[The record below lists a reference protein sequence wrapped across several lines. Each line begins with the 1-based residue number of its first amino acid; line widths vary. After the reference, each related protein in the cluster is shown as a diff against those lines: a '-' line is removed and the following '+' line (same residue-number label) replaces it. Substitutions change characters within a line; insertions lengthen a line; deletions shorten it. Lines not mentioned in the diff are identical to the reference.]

1 LQAGRPGLA
10 KVALA
15 AFFWKIR
22 RGAPI
27 ERSPHFSQRE
37 FPMFKA
43 LIAFC
48 LSRRPIVV
56 LGLVMFVAAG
66 FIAFKL
72 LNIEAYPN
80 PTPVILE
87 VTAQAPG
94 LSAEEMERYY
104 TIPMEIGLYTTPGIE
119 VIRSTSF
126 YGLSFVRVSF
136 KYGVDYFF
144 AYAQASI
151 ALQQN
156 VNLPGGLV
164 PSIQENSSTGE
175 IYRYQVVGP
184 PHFGIANLR
193 TVQDWIVARR
203 LLTIPGIAMINS
215 WGGPTKEFQVEVDPH
230 KLEAYSVTVPQI
242 LTALGNANINV
253 GGREIRIG
261 QQSINIRGVGLI
273 DDGGNDDL
281 RQGYKVGD
289 IENVVLAQSNGVPVL
304 VRDVGKVSIGYRPRL
319 GILGRG
325 YRVQNEAV
333 DQDDVVGSIVVMR
346 RTEQTA
352 QMIPLVQAAI
362 EKINHDGSLPPG
374 VHVAPYYDRSHLIA
388 LTTHTVLHN
397 LIFGCLLV
405 FLIQWIFLGDLRSA
419 TIVGLNIPFALFFAT
434 ILLVIQGESANL
446 LSVGAVDFGIIV
458 DSAVILVENI
468 FKNFQ
473 RDAEER
479 RSLLQR
485 LGEGFWGV
493 DPTRNPADATPA
505 RGWTDRLRLILI
517 SALQVDNAVLFS
529 GLITV
534 AGFVPLFTMQGV
546 EGQIFGPMARTYGYA
561 LAGALI
567 STFTITPVISSML
580 LPKNVREVETI
591 IVRFLHRI
599 YNPTLRFAL
608 SHRLLVVGLELALS
622 IGTFT
627 LIAPRL
633 GSEFLPHLEEGNF
646 WIRASMPITL
656 SLQDGEAATKK
667 MREILMR
674 HPEVTT
680 VVSQHGRP
688 DDGSDASP
696 FSNVELFAPLK
707 PFDEWPKGMTKDIL
721 TNQIQEEFNNEL
733 PGVIFNFSQYI
744 EDNIEE
750 GISGVKGVNSVK
762 IVGPNLQVIT
772 NLAEQIRDQMSQ
784 VRGVTDLG
792 IFPVL
797 GQPNLNIKVDRAK
810 AARYGLNSGDVNAVV
825 QATMGGAVATSVLE
839 GDRQFDLVVR
849 YTPEYRDSIDKIR
862 NIKVAYQ
869 TASGA
874 NAYIPLSELATI
886 TLDTGAAWVYH
897 ESMQRFI
904 PVKFSVRGRD
914 LGGTVEEAQERIAK
928 NVKLPSGYHLVWA
941 GEYGDLQAAK
951 ARLYVIVPISFVL
964 IAGALYGLFNNFLD
978 CILALA
984 GIPDAIVGGI
994 LALYI
999 SGLHFSI
1006 SAAIGFVSLFGVSV
1020 MDGILMITFYNH
1032 ERALGFSPMESM
1044 YRAASTRM
1052 RPLLM
1057 TALSACIG
1065 LFPAAISTGIGS
1077 QVQRPLATVIVG
1089 GMLVGPIMLLIAVP
1103 ALRLIFL
1110 SHEHHPISAI
1120 EAG

>member
-1 LQAGRPGLA
+1 
-10 KVALA
+10 
-15 AFFWKIR
+15 
-22 RGAPI
+22 
-27 ERSPHFSQRE
+27 
-37 FPMFKA
+37 MFKA

-56 LGLVMFVAAG
+56 LGLLLFAGAG
-66 FIAFKL
+66 FIAFKM

-87 VTAQAPG
+87 ITAQAPG

-104 TIPMEIGLYTTPGIE
+104 TLPTEIGLYTTPGID

-126 YGLSFVRVSF
+126 YGLSFVRVTF
-136 KYGVDYFF
+136 KYGVDYNF
-144 AYAQASI
+144 AYAQASV
-151 ALQQN
+151 AMQQN
-156 VNLPGGLV
+156 VSLPGGLV
-164 PSIQENSSTGE
+164 PTIQANSSTGE

-184 PHFGIANLR
+184 KHFGITTLR

-203 LLTIPGIAMINS
+203 LLTIPGIAQVNS

-230 KLEAYSVTVPQI
+230 KLEAYSVTVPQV
-242 LTALGNANINV
+242 LTALGNANLNV

-281 RQGYKVGD
+281 RQGYKVDD
-289 IENVVLAQSNGVPVL
+289 IENVVLTQANGVPVL
-304 VRDVGKVSIGYRPRL
+304 VRDIAKVSVGYRPRL
-319 GILGRG
+319 GILGRD
-325 YRVQNEAV
+325 Q
-333 DQDDVVGSIVVMR
+333 QDDVVGSIVVIR
-346 RTEQTA
+346 RTEKTSD
-352 QMIPLVQAAI
+352 MIPKVKAAI
-362 EKINHDGSLPPG
+362 DKLNHDGSLPPG
-374 VHVAPYYDRSHLIA
+374 VKVVPYYDRSSLVAI
-388 LTTHTVLHN
+388 TTHTVLHN

-405 FLIQWIFLGDLRSA
+405 FLIQWIFLGNLRSA

-434 ILLVIQGESANL
+434 ILLVILGESANL

-468 FKNFQ
+468 FRNFQ
-473 RDAEER
+473 RDPEER

-485 LGEGFWGV
+485 LAEGSWGP
-493 DPTRNPADATPA
+493 DPTRSSEHTTAAH
-505 RGWTDRLRLILI
+505 GWTDRLRLTLI
-517 SALQVDNAVLFS
+517 SAMQVDKAVLFS
-529 GLITV
+529 ALITV

-561 LAGALI
+561 LVGALLA
-567 STFTITPVISSML
+567 TFTITPVIASML
-580 LPKNVREVETI
+580 LPKRLKEAETMVVRL
-591 IVRFLHRI
+591 LHRV
-599 YNPTLRFAL
+599 YNPALRFSL
-608 SHRLLVVGLELALS
+608 NHRFLVVGIEIAFSLS
-622 IGTFT
+622 TFF

-656 SLQDGEAATKK
+656 SLEDGEAATRK
-667 MREILMR
+667 MREILLR
-674 HPEVTT
+674 HPEVLT

-688 DDGSDASP
+688 DDGSDAAP

-707 PFDEWPKGMTKDIL
+707 PFDDWPKGLTKDKL
-721 TNQIQEEFNNEL
+721 TNQIQAEFNNEL

-750 GISGVKGVNSVK
+750 AISGVKGVNSVK
-762 IVGPNLQVIT
+762 IVGPNLQTIT
-772 NLAEQIRDQMSQ
+772 KLAEQVRDQMSQ

-810 AARYGLNSGDVNAVV
+810 AARYGLNSGDVNLVV
-825 QATMGGAVATSVLE
+825 QAAMGGAVATSVLE

-849 YTPEYRDSIDKIR
+849 YTPEYRDSIEKIR

-869 TASGA
+869 SSSGA

-897 ESMQRFI
+897 ESVQRFI

-914 LGGTVEEAQERIAK
+914 LGGTVEEAQKRIAD
-928 NVKLPSGYHLVWA
+928 NVKLPPGYRLVWA
-941 GEYGDLQAAK
+941 GEFGDLQEAK
-951 ARLYVIVPISFVL
+951 QRLWVIVPISFVL
-964 IAGALYGLFNNFLD
+964 IGGMLYGLFNNLRD
-978 CILALA
+978 SLLALA
-984 GIPDAIVGGI
+984 GIPDAVVGGI

-1032 ERALGFSPMESM
+1032 ERADGFAPVESM
-1044 YRAASTRM
+1044 YRAATTRM

-1089 GMLVGPIMLLIAVP
+1089 GMLVGPVMLLLAVP
-1103 ALRLIFL
+1103 ALRMIFL
-1110 SHEHHPISAI
+1110 GRDHDPIS
-1120 EAG
+1120 EVQAG

>member
-1 LQAGRPGLA
+1 
-10 KVALA
+10 
-15 AFFWKIR
+15 
-22 RGAPI
+22 
-27 ERSPHFSQRE
+27 
-37 FPMFKA
+37 MFKS
-43 LIAFC
+43 LVAFC

-56 LGLVMFVAAG
+56 VGVVLFLGAG
-66 FIAFKL
+66 IVAFKA

-87 VTAQAPG
+87 ITAQAPG

-104 TIPMEIGLYTTPGIE
+104 TIPMEIGLYTTPGID

-136 KYGVDYFF
+136 KYGVDYNF
-144 AYAQASI
+144 AYAQASV
-151 ALQQN
+151 AMSQN
-156 VNLPGGLV
+156 VTLPGNLV
-164 PSIQENSSTGE
+164 PSIQANSSTGE

-184 PHFGIANLR
+184 PHFGITNLR

-203 LLTIPGIAMINS
+203 LLTIPGIAAVNS

-281 RQGYKVGD
+281 AQGYKVGD
-289 IENVVLAQSNGVPVL
+289 IENVVLNQVNGVPVL
-304 VRDVGKVSIGYRPRL
+304 VRDVGKVSVGYRPRL
-319 GILGRG
+319 GILGRD
-325 YRVQNEAV
+325 RH
-333 DQDDVVGSIVVMR
+333 DDVVGAIVVMR

-352 QMIPLVQAAI
+352 DMIPKVETAI
-362 EKINHDGSLPPG
+362 EKLNHDGSLPPG
-374 VHVAPYYDRSHLIA
+374 VQVVPFYDRSSLVA

-397 LIFGCLLV
+397 LIFGCFLV
-405 FLIQWIFLGDLRSA
+405 FLIQWIFLGNLRSA

-434 ILLVIQGESANL
+434 IFLVLRGESANL

-458 DSAVILVENI
+458 DSAVILVENV
-468 FKNFQ
+468 FRNFQ
-473 RDAEER
+473 KSPEER
-479 RSLLQR
+479 QGLLQQ
-485 LGEGFWGV
+485 LAAGHWGP
-493 DPTRNPADATPA
+493 DPTQDTEGEHLAPGH
-505 RGWTDRLRLILI
+505 GWTDRLRLILI
-517 SALQVDNAVLFS
+517 SAIQVDKAVLFS
-529 GLITV
+529 ALITV
-534 AGFVPLFTMQGV
+534 AGFVPLFTLQGV

-561 LAGALI
+561 LAGALLA
-567 STFTITPVISSML
+567 TFTVTPVIASML
-580 LPKNVREVETI
+580 LPERVKEVDTKVVRL
-591 IVRFLHRI
+591 LHRI
-599 YNPTLRFAL
+599 YTPTLHFSLR
-608 SHRLLVVGLELALS
+608 HRVLVVGIELALS
-622 IGTFT
+622 LGTFF

-646 WIRASMPITL
+646 WIRASMPTTL
-656 SLQDGEAATKK
+656 SLEDGEAASRK
-667 MREILMR
+667 MREILLR
-674 HPEVTT
+674 HPEVIT

-707 PFDEWPKGMTKDIL
+707 PFDQWPRGVTKDKL
-721 TNQIQEEFNNEL
+721 TDQIQSEFNNEL
-733 PGVIFNFSQYI
+733 PGVVFNFSQYI

-762 IVGPNLQVIT
+762 IIGPNLEVLTQLANQV
-772 NLAEQIRDQMSQ
+772 RDQMNQ
-784 VRGVTDLG
+784 VRGVADLG

-810 AARYGLNSGDVNAVV
+810 AARYGLNSGDVNSVV
-825 QATMGGAVATSVLE
+825 QAAMGGAVATEVLE

-849 YTPEYRDSIDKIR
+849 YTPEYRDSFQTIR
-862 NIKVAYQ
+862 NIKVGYQ

-886 TLDTGAAWVYH
+886 TLDTGAAWIYH
-897 ESMQRFI
+897 EGVQRFI

-914 LGGTVEEAQERIAK
+914 LGGTVEEAQKRIAT
-928 NVKLPSGYHLVWA
+928 NVKLPPGYRLVWA
-941 GEYGDLQAAK
+941 GEFGDLQEAK
-951 ARLYVIVPISFVL
+951 KRLEIIVPISLVL
-964 IAGALYGLFNNFLD
+964 IIGLLYTLFNNLRD
-978 CILALA
+978 CLLALA

-994 LALYI
+994 LALYL
-999 SGLHFSI
+999 SGLNFSI

-1020 MDGILMITFYNH
+1020 MDGILMITFYNQ
-1032 ERALGFSPMESM
+1032 ERQHGFAPEEAMF
-1044 YRAASTRM
+1044 RAASTRM

-1065 LFPAAISTGIGS
+1065 LLPAAISTGIGS

-1089 GMLVGPIMLLIAVP
+1089 GMLVGPIMLLLAVP
-1103 ALRLIFL
+1103 ALRMIFL
-1110 SHEHHPISAI
+1110 EPHHRAQSGAPK
-1120 EAG
+1120 